1 MSTLVSILLAV
12 VMEIIAPATISSN
25 EMINNIHQID
35 VEEVL
40 LFMDEL
46 PTVTPFKNC

>member
-12 VMEIIAPATISSN
+12 VMELLAPANVSSTEVMN
-25 EMINNIHQID
+25 INHQIE

-40 LFMDEL
+40 FYIDEL